1 MENELKVLL
10 GSGIVIILTDYFKM
24 IGEETSKNRTL
35 ISNIIKSSLI
45 SLGFIITLAFIDFYH
60 FNPHLYRV
68 FSEQDLNI
76 YTIVFIAGT
85 LILMILN
92 SIFNW
97 ISRLVRKILYFFGR
111 GDLNLKKWYYV
122 AHIITCFVLVVSF
135 KNLTTRNKYKIFKQD
150 VIVQDNTGKEYLL
163 KENTTFDFYYE
174 DNPSKIYE
182 HAKSYFETKDSTFK
196 LTKNSK
202 IKVLRE
208 SKIFPTK
215 GGKLIY
221 ILNKNRINGSTV
233 FSTSDSI
240 ITLKEDDTFILKE
253 DAKIAL
259 SQINTYKDIIEA
271 QFYLIAIFYLVI
283 KFICLIYIS
292 ILSYLRG
299 ENKTS
304 DDEWKL
310 SENIKIFTSDSMNEE
325 NVYDDNSYLQDE
337 DNYYSD
343 SNESVDLK
351 CEIGDIIINS
361 ANYEATIVSEA
372 SVGKTML
379 SKDYILIKLN
389 DKKVSGEFL
398 FFIIKNFLSKLADKK
413 LTQNDLKDELLKL
426 KIKLPWKIYQ
436 DMVGHEYKVCLQKK
450 TKLEKFYKEIIE

>member
-1 MENELKVLL
+1 MENELKILL

-24 IGEETSKNRTL
+24 IGEKTSKNRSL

-45 SLGFIITLAFIDFYH
+45 SLFLIIIFAFIDFYH

-68 FSEQDLNI
+68 FSEQDLDI
-76 YTIVFIAGT
+76 YIIVFIADT
-85 LILMILN
+85 IIIMILN

-97 ISRLVRKILYFFGR
+97 VNRLVRKIIYNSGR
-111 GDLNLKKWYYV
+111 SDLNLKKWYYF
-122 AHIITCFVLVVSF
+122 AHFLTCCVLFVSF
-135 KNLTTRNKYKIFKQD
+135 INLTSRNKYKIFKQD
-150 VIVQDNTGKEYLL
+150 VIVVDSKGKEYLL
-163 KENTTFDFYYE
+163 KENTTFDFNYE
-174 DNPSKIYE
+174 NNPSNIFKYS
-182 HAKSYFETKDSTFK
+182 KSYFETKDSTFK

-215 GGKLIY
+215 GGELVY
-221 ILNKNRINGSTV
+221 IIDKNRINGATV
-233 FSTSDSI
+233 FSTSDTI
-240 ITLKEDDTFILKE
+240 ITLKEDQIFTLKE

-259 SQINTYKDIIEA
+259 SQTNTYKYIIEA
-271 QFYLIAIFYLVI
+271 QYYLISVFYMFFKIFW
-283 KFICLIYIS
+283 FIYIC

-325 NVYDDNSYLQDE
+325 NMYDDNSYLQDE

-361 ANYEATIVSEA
+361 VNYEGTIVSGA

-389 DKKVSGEFL
+389 DKKVSSEFL

-413 LTQNDLKDELLKL
+413 LTQNELKDELLKL

-450 TKLEKFYKEIIE
+450 IKLEKFYKEIIE